1 MTMIFTEKIDL
12 LWEGVLI
19 ATDITAK
26 KWELTLYFGAN
37 SNLLEIQTPITQ
49 IFQSVLPE
57 KHLALKS
64 A

>member
-1 MTMIFTEKIDL
+1 MKLTPIKSLE
-12 LWEGVLI
+12 
-19 ATDITAK
+19 ATDKTAK
-26 KWELTLYFGAN
+26 NGNYLLYFGAN